1 MLRSLFGP
9 SKDEIWAQL
18 SREIGAEQRE
28 GGFFKNGSVR
38 LRHREWEI
46 TLDDYVVHAGNA
58 TMVFTRIRAPYVNR
72 DGFRFR
78 IYRKGV
84 FTWLGKVLGVEDL
97 EIGDRFFDDKF
108 VIQGEPASMVT
119 RLFMNPQIKEY
130 IARQPDINLQVK
142 DDEGWFGQR
151 FPEGVDELYFLASG
165 VIRDKDRLRELFE
178 LFALILD
185 ELCQMGS
192 AYETDLGRIGIN
204 DRR

>member
-9 SKDEIWAQL
+9 SKNDIWEQL
-18 SREIGAEQRE
+18 SREIGARYQEN
-28 GGFFKNGSVR
+28 GFFKRGSVR
-38 LRHREWEI
+38 LTHREWEI

-58 TMVFTRIRAPYVNR
+58 TMVFTRIRAPFVNR

-78 IYRKGV
+78 IYRKGL
-84 FTWLGKVLGVEDL
+84 FSWIGKLVGVQDV
-97 EIGDRFFDDKF
+97 EIGDRFFDEQF
-108 VIQGEPASMVT
+108 IIQGEPPSMLT
-119 RLFMNPQIKEY
+119 RLLMNPGIKEY

-151 FPEGVDELYFLASG
+151 FPEGVDELYFLANG
-165 VIRDKDRLRELFE
+165 VIRDKERLRELFE

-192 AYETDLGRIGIN
+192 AYETDPGMIPK
-204 DRR
+204 